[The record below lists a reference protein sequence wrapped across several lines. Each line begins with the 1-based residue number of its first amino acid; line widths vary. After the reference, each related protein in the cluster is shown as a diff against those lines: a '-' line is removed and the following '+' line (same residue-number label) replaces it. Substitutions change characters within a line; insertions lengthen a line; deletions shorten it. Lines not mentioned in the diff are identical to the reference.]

1 MERGVDMY
9 FVTTLRI
16 LNTIVDDCRTVG
28 YFSSY
33 GEAYRLCMENTYD
46 IFENGYYQY
55 AVITF
60 VEEGMYPNTE
70 EQQWF
75 KRNFNGTIDA
85 ILEYYRRPEEVG
97 DYRPY
102 IIG

>member
-1 MERGVDMY
+1 MY

-33 GEAYRLCMENTYD
+33 GEAYRLCMENAYD

-55 AVITF
+55 AFNI
-60 VEEGMYPNTE
+60 ERALLGANLY
-70 EQQWF
+70 QQ
-75 KRNFNGTIDA
+75 GSA
-85 ILEYYRRPEEVG
+85 V
-97 DYRPY
+97 
-102 IIG
+102 